1 MNRFVARRGRTVTMG
16 LHGKQIAFHFDSAH
30 KAAQFR
36 SAVEVCV
43 SIEEAK
49 RAYKTAIKKGGF

>member
-16 LHGKQIAFHFDSAH
+16 LHGKQTAFHFDSAH

-43 SIEEAK
+43 D
-49 RAYKTAIKKGGF
+49 